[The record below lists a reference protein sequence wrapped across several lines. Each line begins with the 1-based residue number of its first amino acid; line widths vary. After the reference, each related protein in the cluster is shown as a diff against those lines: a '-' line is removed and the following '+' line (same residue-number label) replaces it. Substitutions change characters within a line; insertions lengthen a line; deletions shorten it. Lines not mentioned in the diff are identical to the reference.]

1 MPHFIAKV
9 PKPQSLDSAQV
20 DSMPYAY
27 KLHSLKSSNLAL
39 MAMPYVYQNKSRLCF
54 VYEITRANDVLLKGV
69 KSLRPVPSGILKMSL
84 QILSKHY
91 EIVQD
96 NLALTAL
103 KQQVDSPFL
112 LGDTEVLA
120 IVESTQSTAPHKRV
134 ILEIGFGS
142 GRHILHLAKE
152 HKDALV
158 IGLEIHTPSIEQVL
172 RQIEILGLENLY
184 VSRLDARQFLCCASS
199 GSVSEIFIHFPVPWN
214 SAKNRRVLNAKP
226 LQEVLRVLG
235 DDGYLEFRTDDREY
249 FDDVLSLAKDNAYAR
264 ATYTINTKQ
273 SITSK
278 YEARWLAQD
287 KDIFTITI
295 TPKAK
300 PSKVDS
306 RESWQKCA
314 FGFDKKLV
322 KSTLAK
328 VSTQDVLQ
336 PNQKHR
342 EIFAYLW
349 EKRCFE
355 QGFLC
360 VQDVYV
366 SATRDRVA
374 FLVHFGDFQ
383 YPCTRLIVFES
394 NSVDGY
400 AGQYL
405 PEPPLQNPA
414 NMQAHELFT
423 TILESI

>member
-1 MPHFIAKV
+1 M
-9 PKPQSLDSAQV
+9 
-20 DSMPYAY
+20 
-27 KLHSLKSSNLAL
+27 
-39 MAMPYVYQNKSRLCF
+39 
-54 VYEITRANDVLLKGV
+54 
-69 KSLRPVPSGILKMSL
+69 
-84 QILSKHY
+84 
-91 EIVQD
+91 
-96 NLALTAL
+96 
-103 KQQVDSPFL
+103 
-112 LGDTEVLA
+112 
-120 IVESTQSTAPHKRV
+120 
-134 ILEIGFGS
+134 
-142 GRHILHLAKE
+142 
-152 HKDALV
+152 
-158 IGLEIHTPSIEQVL
+158 L

-405 PEPPLQNPA
+405 PEATTSKPRKYAGTQAIYYNIGEYMSIITA
-414 NMQAHELFT
+414 NNLTLGYQREEPVIIDASFT
-423 TILESI
+423 INNKDFVFISGPSGSGKSTLLSSLYGALTPMSGTLSVCDINLTKHRDSNITRLRQKIGIVFQDYKLIEEWNVEKNITLPMVINGYKKECVRGADRKATFTYRAFAQGDKIPTKA